1 MPKKNGD
8 LFSTSCN
15 GILSQFLAT
24 CQPDFMPKPKDRFP
38 KKIGGGNMKKILI
51 FGLMCNLFMA
61 GNVIAGT
68 HDTTCRNLFPDVICS
83 AYSEESN
90 IVSAKVCTCTT
101 CPSTQPD
108 LVTAS
113 DTSATG
119 YSLYNQCVCQSCN
132 CRNNPDTSKT
142 DGECSCVSGAADYS
156 TCTTG
161 SSGGG
166 DSSYELCSSSNP
178 CQTFNATIDGQI
190 YCMGASSSTS
200 ANCNQSTGVAAST
213 LASKYCSN
221 YKGVDGY
228 GTRCVVV
235 ACQSGYVVNDARTAC
250 TSTGYSCGVGYY
262 GTATGANNEGC
273 TACTSA
279 PTGAQYTTE
288 NSCAWECS
296 SGYYSNGSTS
306 TCTRCPNSSTLGWL
320 NSELTSYTYGTTATS
335 GATAITECYLKPG
348 TFYDSTGTFE
358 LTGNCSYVK

>member
-1 MPKKNGD
+1 
-8 LFSTSCN
+8 
-15 GILSQFLAT
+15 
-24 CQPDFMPKPKDRFP
+24 
-38 KKIGGGNMKKILI
+38 MKKILI

-68 HDTTCRNLFPDVICS
+68 HDTECKNLFPDVICS

-90 IVSAKVCTCTT
+90 MVSAKVCSCTT

-108 LVTAS
+108 LVGAT
-113 DTSATG
+113 DTSDTG

-132 CRNNPDTSKT
+132 CVNNPDTSKT

-161 SSGGG
+161 ASSGD

-190 YCMGASSSTS
+190 YCLEDSSTATS
-200 ANCNQSTGVAAST
+200 GCNGSTGVQASYLT
-213 LASKYCSN
+213 SKYCSN
-221 YKGVDGY
+221 YKGVPGY
-228 GTRCVVV
+228 GTRCVIV
-235 ACQSGYVVNDARTAC
+235 ACQTGYVMNDARTAC
-250 TSTGYSCGVGYY
+250 TLTGYSCGAGYY

-273 TACTSA
+273 TECTSA

-296 SGYYSNGSTS
+296 SGYYKSGTS
-306 TCTRCPNSSTLGWL
+306 TCSRCPNSLTLGYK
-320 NSELTSYTYGTTATS
+320 NSELTSYTFGTTATS
-335 GATAITECYLKPG
+335 GATAITECYLQPG
-348 TFYDSTGTFE
+348 TFYDAMGTFD
-358 LTGNCSYVK
+358 LTDNCSYVE

>member
-1 MPKKNGD
+1 
-8 LFSTSCN
+8 
-15 GILSQFLAT
+15 
-24 CQPDFMPKPKDRFP
+24 
-38 KKIGGGNMKKILI
+38 MKKILI

-68 HDTTCRNLFPDVICS
+68 HDTACKNLFPDVICS
-83 AYSEESN
+83 AYSEESTH
-90 IVSAKVCTCTT
+90 VSGNACSCTT

-108 LVTAS
+108 LTTAS
-113 DTSATG
+113 DTATG
-119 YSLYNQCVCQSCN
+119 SSGTYYLYNQCACVSCK
-132 CRNNPDTSKT
+132 CSNNPDTSKT
-142 DGECSCVSGAADYS
+142 NGECSCVSGAADYS

-166 DSSYELCSSSNP
+166 SSGGGDSSYELCSSTNQ
-178 CQTFNATIDGQI
+178 CRTFSATIDGQI
-190 YCMGASSSTS
+190 YCLEDSSTATS
-200 ANCNQSTGVAAST
+200 GCNGSTGVQASYLT
-213 LASKYCSN
+213 SKYCSN

>member
-15 GILSQFLAT
+15 GILSQFLAS

-68 HDTTCRNLFPDVICS
+68 HDTACKNLFPDVICS

-90 IVSAKVCTCTT
+90 IVSAKVCSCTT

-108 LVTAS
+108 LVTAT

-156 TCTTG
+156 TCTVSA
-161 SSGGG
+161 SSGG
-166 DSSYELCSSSNP
+166 DSSYELCSSTNQ
-178 CQTFNATIDGQI
+178 CRTFSATIDGQI
-190 YCMGASSSTS
+190 YCLEDSSTATS
-200 ANCNQSTGVAAST
+200 GCNGSTGVQASYLT
-213 LASKYCSN
+213 SKYCSN

-273 TACTSA
+273 TKCTSA